1 MRDVYSDPIRGIL
14 NIARGR
20 GYAMTD
26 LLDQSIALCIGFWFL
41 EKETIHSLCNSSFCQ
56 ADFEAAVRNR
66 LKETD
71 AEAEVSFAEYSQTH
85 LLEDTF
91 RELFYHWAQFS
102 DDKDKLRRLTDRL
115 VYPNLSRVRRPELA
129 VPTWLERLAC
139 ELLGD
144 KTGTFYDGAAGVGNM
159 ALRIAQDR
167 RKKGLPLHVVT
178 KEIDPLLFHL
188 SVLRSKMHGFA
199 FQQTNEDC
207 LNTRDISS
215 KADMSVMF
223 PSLRGGE
230 QVFVSDSVVCGG
242 DWSYAYHQ
250 LSALNKTGIGV
261 CRIPNGALFNA
272 KNQAFRKYLLDL
284 NVIDAIIALPQN
296 SVPFWP
302 AAPATSLVVFRKGR
316 KQGDTVWMME
326 LPTPGLWKQKNEN
339 RSMFHHSGSDILPM
353 IRTSGRQVDRFELDA
368 FNLSPQ
374 RYLPT
379 TRLSD
384 MDINTVQNAG
394 DSRSRSAIRMKEVAQ
409 IYRGINVA
417 NLVRSAEGAGV
428 LRLSDVQN
436 GKICMDNIAH
446 FDLSGRENADRYQ
459 IRVGD
464 ILISCKGK
472 AIKLCIISE
481 DVPLYLSHDFLGIRA
496 DGAKVDPWYL
506 YYVLQSPVGQKM
518 LQQIQMGSSIPMI
531 RAADLEQLRLHYIP
545 LVQQSQYA
553 SELRGANVL
562 IDEQLEVLNASR
574 RRVCE
579 QFYQKVGLE
588 DVL

>member
-1 MRDVYSDPIRGIL
+1 MGAVYPDPIHGMLSIV
-14 NIARGR
+14 RGR

-26 LLDQSIALCIGFWFL
+26 LLNQSIALCIGLWFL
-41 EKETIHSLCNSSFCQ
+41 EKNTIHRLCNSAVCQ

-71 AEAEVSFAEYSQTH
+71 PEAEVSFAEYSKTR

-91 RELFYHWAQFS
+91 QELFYYWVQFS

-115 VYPNLSRVRRPELA
+115 VYPNLSRVYRPELA
-129 VPTWLERLAC
+129 VPAWLERLAC

-167 RKKGLPLHVVT
+167 RKKGLPFHVVT

-188 SVLRSKMHGFA
+188 SVLRSKMHGFV

-207 LNTRDISS
+207 LYPRDVSS

-230 QVFVSDSVVCGG
+230 QVFVSNSVVCGG

-272 KNQAFRKYLLDL
+272 KNQAFRKYLLAL
-284 NVIDAIIALPQN
+284 NVIDAVIALPQN
-296 SVPFWP
+296 SVPFWA

-316 KQGDTVWMME
+316 KQEDTVWMME
-326 LPTPGLWKQKNEN
+326 LPTPGLRKPKNES
-339 RSMFHHSGSDILPM
+339 RRMFHHFGNDILPE
-353 IRTSGRQVDRFELDA
+353 IRASGRQVGRFELDA

-374 RYLPT
+374 RYLSSA
-379 TRLSD
+379 RQSD
-384 MDINTVQNAG
+384 LDINTAQNAE
-394 DSRSRSAIRMKEVAQ
+394 DSRSRSAVQMKEVAR

-417 NLVRSAEGAGV
+417 NLVRSAEGTGV

-436 GKICMDNIAH
+436 GKICMDNIAC

-459 IRVGD
+459 ISTGD

-481 DVPLYLSHDFLGIRA
+481 DAPLYLSHDFLGIRV

-553 SELRGANVL
+553 SELREANAL
-562 IDEQLEVLNASR
+562 IDGQLEVLNASR

-588 DVL
+588 DIL

>member
-1 MRDVYSDPIRGIL
+1 MGNVYPDPIRGMF
-14 NIARGR
+14 NIGRGR

-41 EKETIHSLCNSSFCQ
+41 EKRTIQRLCGGPVCQ
-56 ADFEAAVRNR
+56 AGFEAAVLDR

-71 AEAEVSFAEYSQTH
+71 SEAEVSFAEYSQTH

-91 RELFYHWAQFS
+91 QELFYHWAQFS

-129 VPTWLERLAC
+129 VPAWLERLAC

-144 KTGTFYDGAAGVGNM
+144 RTGTFYDGAAGVGNM

-167 RKKGLPLHVVT
+167 RKKGSPLHVVT
-178 KEIDPLLFHL
+178 KEVDPSLFHL

-199 FQQTNEDC
+199 FQQANEDC
-207 LNTRDISS
+207 LYARDVSF

-230 QVFVSDSVVCGG
+230 QVSVSDSVVCGS

-250 LSALNKTGIGV
+250 LGALNQTGIGV

-272 KNQAFRKYLLDL
+272 KNHAFRKYLLDL

-296 SVPFWP
+296 SVPFWA

-316 KQGDTVWMME
+316 RQEDAVWMME
-326 LPTPGLWKQKNEN
+326 LPAPGPREQKSESG
-339 RSMFHHSGSDILPM
+339 RMFHHSGNEILPE
-353 IRTSGRQVDRFELDA
+353 IRTSGRQVGRVELDA

-374 RYLPT
+374 RYLST
-379 TRLSD
+379 VRLSD
-384 MDINTVQNAG
+384 MDTDTAQNAG
-394 DSRSRSAIRMKEVAQ
+394 DSRGRSAVRMKDVAQ

-417 NLVRSAEGAGV
+417 SLVRSAEGAGV

-436 GKICMDNIAH
+436 GEICMDNIAH
-446 FDLSGRENADRYQ
+446 FDLSGREKVGRYQ
-459 IRVGD
+459 IRAGD

-496 DGAKVDPWYL
+496 DGARIDPWYL
-506 YYVLQSPVGQKM
+506 YYVLQSPVGQEM

-545 LVQQSQYA
+545 LVQQSRCA
-553 SELRGANVL
+553 SELREANAL
-562 IDEQLEVLNASR
+562 LDAQLEALNASR

-579 QFYQKVGLE
+579 RFYQKVGLE